1 MSDQSDSQNL
11 SEQQVQMSEGTSP
24 SSSSDDGSRSTPSN
38 LPKAATRQRKKRT
51 SDSEDEDYVAEEE
64 ATSKRVE
71 PAQGIKPGMKI
82 KRPAGRQPMSKA
94 RASTEKPT
102 PIEPV
107 AAEGKKRKERVKK
120 TVARVLGKASI
131 MEDEEEEEEVAAPAP
146 KAPKLMGD
154 AIRTGAA
161 ASKAKPAPKPKPK
174 RNTRSIPA
182 TEKNKAPVPE
192 AAEEEEENVLRKLKP
207 KIPDHND
214 AHPVAEDM
222 KLRRDSG
229 LRKWRE
235 ADPYASRRRTA
246 VDYRFHTKEQ
256 QDFYETVLLDK
267 KPIVCDM
274 RWVDW
279 QYIKDNE
286 EYYPGVQDS
295 FKACGVED
303 FVGQK
308 LTKWN
313 EELIMQFYS
322 TAHFYPDGRIVWMS
336 EGTRYQSTV
345 AEWAQLINA
354 PEEHDDDLD
363 IYAKKKMDHN
373 SMSNMYKEIPNE
385 ALDTFKFGSVHYLLS
400 GLPTINWILRHTLLP
415 KSGDHKM
422 IRGHAINLLHIFDV
436 PQKFKVMSL
445 MIETIKRTAADQK
458 RSCGYA
464 PQIQELI
471 NSKMGTGIYLLDKEH
486 LPIRP
491 DFEDNQVVM
500 TENEPSSAQAQAK
513 KEKARKE
520 KAAKMPTQ
528 EEASEYFLKT
538 KQEQLGY
545 LIASTLRI
553 EQGLA
558 TLTQNQASLERIME
572 QKFYD
577 LDVKV
582 TEIQTAVEQLQD
594 DMQERR
600 GRTTTDAFARVPRGP
615 RSSAV
620 PVAATRATTSAPATA
635 SVPPAPASTSA
646 PTPASTSASTEAFV
660 LGVIRTP
667 PPPEDQA

>member
-1 MSDQSDSQNL
+1 LNYSFAKISAFCDAYPLYLIYNLFTGSAVRVCIMSDQSDSQNL

-214 AHPVAEDM
+214 AHLVAEDM

-279 QYIKDNE
+279 QYVKDNE
-286 EYYPGVQDS
+286 EYYPGV
-295 FKACGVED
+295 
-303 FVGQK
+303 
-308 LTKWN
+308 
-313 EELIMQFYS
+313 
-322 TAHFYPDGRIVWMS
+322 
-336 EGTRYQSTV
+336 
-345 AEWAQLINA
+345 
-354 PEEHDDDLD
+354 
-363 IYAKKKMDHN
+363 
-373 SMSNMYKEIPNE
+373 
-385 ALDTFKFGSVHYLLS
+385 
-400 GLPTINWILRHTLLP
+400 
-415 KSGDHKM
+415 
-422 IRGHAINLLHIFDV
+422 
-436 PQKFKVMSL
+436 
-445 MIETIKRTAADQK
+445 
-458 RSCGYA
+458 
-464 PQIQELI
+464 
-471 NSKMGTGIYLLDKEH
+471 
-486 LPIRP
+486 
-491 DFEDNQVVM
+491 
-500 TENEPSSAQAQAK
+500 
-513 KEKARKE
+513 
-520 KAAKMPTQ
+520 
-528 EEASEYFLKT
+528 
-538 KQEQLGY
+538 
-545 LIASTLRI
+545 
-553 EQGLA
+553 
-558 TLTQNQASLERIME
+558 
-572 QKFYD
+572 
-577 LDVKV
+577 
-582 TEIQTAVEQLQD
+582 
-594 DMQERR
+594 
-600 GRTTTDAFARVPRGP
+600 
-615 RSSAV
+615 
-620 PVAATRATTSAPATA
+620 
-635 SVPPAPASTSA
+635 
-646 PTPASTSASTEAFV
+646 
-660 LGVIRTP
+660 
-667 PPPEDQA
+667 